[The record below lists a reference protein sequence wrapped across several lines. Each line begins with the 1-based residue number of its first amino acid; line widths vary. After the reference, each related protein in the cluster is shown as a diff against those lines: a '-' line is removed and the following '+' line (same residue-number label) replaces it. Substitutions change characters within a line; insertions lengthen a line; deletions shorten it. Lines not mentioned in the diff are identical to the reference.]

1 MGIPED
7 VTDYFERRTGVLKV
21 RRLSDRDFSDIWG
34 IEMKVRTQT
43 QSDYENLG
51 FKEISKRGHRICLFV
66 DDSFTIGS
74 IARVTMVDSR
84 DNILGITVYESE
96 KEQYE
101 GREDVIWLSKDFAM
115 FTGVE
120 AVGRER
126 FVLSPFDM
134 TYLTE
139 EVDGCRNAVGGP
151 HAQGDD
157 GYADLVEDL
166 HVPHRF
172 RRMML
177 RDVFFQSVPRNWMDI
192 PIP

>member
-1 MGIPED
+1 MGVPED

-34 IEMKVRTQT
+34 VEMKVRTQT

-66 DDSFTIGS
+66 DDTFSIGS

-84 DNILGITVYESE
+84 DNVLGITVYESE

-115 FTGVE
+115 FTSVE

-139 EVDGCRNAVGGP
+139 EVDGCLNAVGASPTPSVDHMLKVMTDMPISSRIFTYLIGF
-151 HAQGDD
+151 D
-157 GYADLVEDL
+157 G
-166 HVPHRF
+166 
-172 RRMML
+172 
-177 RDVFFQSVPRNWMDI
+177 
-192 PIP
+192 